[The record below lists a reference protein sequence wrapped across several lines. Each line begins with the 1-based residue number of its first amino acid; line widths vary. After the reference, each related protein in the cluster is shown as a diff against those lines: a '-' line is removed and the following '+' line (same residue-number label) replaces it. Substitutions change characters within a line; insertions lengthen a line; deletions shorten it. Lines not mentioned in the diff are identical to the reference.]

1 MSDTRGLRRSHQ
13 LSEVTAALGTH
24 SGSVADIA
32 RTTGMSTEET
42 MAALTTLAS
51 IGRVRLL
58 PLTSISCPDDGCGS
72 CGSRVG
78 CPLTAPGGAADLH
91 VWQVQPR

>member
-1 MSDTRGLRRSHQ
+1 MSDVQPRSGHR
-13 LSEVTAALGTH
+13 LSQVTAALGTH

-32 RTTGMSTEET
+32 RTTGMTTEET

-58 PLTSISCPDDGCGS
+58 PLTALSCPEAGCGS
-72 CGSRVG
+72 CGSRSG
-78 CPLTAPGGAADLH
+78 CPLASSGSGSDLH